1 MNNYFLRQDFKVLS
15 LSCMSIF
22 IIFHFLIILKAFFF
36 HLRITSNMEIISAF
50 GSGIQKWESE
60 VIS

>member
-15 LSCMSIF
+15 LSCISI
-22 IIFHFLIILKAFFF
+22 LIILHFFDNNKSFFF